1 MKLLIYLI
9 TNRSLVKSDD
19 EYFSKIKSAID
30 GGLDRIILRE
40 KQLGDDELLKY
51 GKKVMELT
59 KGTDCKVIVNT
70 SVEVYKEINAYG
82 LHLPYKNFLSM
93 KEKIDNVGVSVHTLE
108 EAIEVDKIGADYV
121 LASNV
126 YETRCKLGLE
136 GKGAKFIKDI
146 KKHISTKVIALGG
159 ITVDNYKEVYKAGA
173 DGIAIMSG
181 IICSKNPEK
190 YILELK
196 N

>member
-1 MKLLIYLI
+1 MIYLI
-9 TNRSLVKSDD
+9 TNRSLVKSDE
-19 EYFSKIKSAID
+19 EYFAKIKSAID

-40 KQLGDDELLKY
+40 KQLGYDELLKF
-51 GKKVMELT
+51 GKKIMELT
-59 KGTDCKVIVNT
+59 KGTDCKVIVN
-70 SVEVYKEINAYG
+70 SSLEVYKEINAYG
-82 LHLPYKNFLSM
+82 LHLPYNKFLSM
-93 KEKIDNVGVSVHTLE
+93 KDKIDNVGVSVHTLE
-108 EAIEVDKIGADYV
+108 EAIEVDRIGADYV

-136 GKGAKFIKDI
+136 GKGVQFINNI
-146 KKHISTKVIALGG
+146 KKNISTKVIALGG
-159 ITVDNYKEVYKAGA
+159 INVDNYREVYKAGA

-196 N
+196 K

>member
-136 GKGAKFIKDI
+136 GKGVKFINDI

-159 ITVDNYKEVYKAGA
+159 ITVDNYKEVYNAGA

-190 YILELK
+190 YILQLK

>member
-9 TNRSLVKSDD
+9 TNRSLVKSDE
-19 EYFSKIKSAID
+19 EYFAKIKSAID

-40 KQLGDDELLKY
+40 KQLGYDELLKF
-51 GKKVMELT
+51 GKKIMELT
-59 KGTDCKVIVNT
+59 KGTDCKVIVN
-70 SVEVYKEINAYG
+70 SSLEVYKEINAYG
-82 LHLPYKNFLSM
+82 LHLPYNKFLSM
-93 KEKIDNVGVSVHTLE
+93 KDKIDNVGVSVHTLE
-108 EAIEVDKIGADYV
+108 EAIEVDRIGADYV

-136 GKGAKFIKDI
+136 GKGVQFINNI
-146 KKHISTKVIALGG
+146 KKNISTKVIALGG
-159 ITVDNYKEVYKAGA
+159 INVDNYREVYKAGA

-190 YILELK
+190 YILQLK

>member
-1 MKLLIYLI
+1 MIYLI

-19 EYFSKIKSAID
+19 EYFAKIKSAID

-40 KQLGDDELLKY
+40 KQLSYEELLRY
-51 GKKVMELT
+51 GEKVMELT
-59 KGTDCKVIVNT
+59 KGTDCKVIVN
-70 SVEVYKEINAYG
+70 SSLEVYKEINAYG
-82 LHLPYKNFLSM
+82 VHLPYKKFLSM
-93 KEKIDNVGVSVHTLE
+93 KDRIDNVGVSVHTLE

-136 GKGAKFIKDI
+136 GKGVEFINNI
-146 KKHISTKVIALGG
+146 KEHISTKVIALGG
-159 ITVDNYKEVYKAGA
+159 ITVDNYREVYKAGA

-181 IICSKNPEK
+181 IIYSKNPKK
-190 YILELK
+190 YILKLK
-196 N
+196 NW